1 MPFFSILITLLSID
15 SALLLDHVGS
25 DLSHLIF
32 SKLMVLGVTDS
43 QFLHAIFARLLK
55 DVLYFVL
62 LKFVKELNPY
72 LGSPSK
78 DDVVVA

>member
-1 MPFFSILITLLSID
+1 MPFFSILITLLSIN

-55 DVLYFVL
+55 DVLNFVL